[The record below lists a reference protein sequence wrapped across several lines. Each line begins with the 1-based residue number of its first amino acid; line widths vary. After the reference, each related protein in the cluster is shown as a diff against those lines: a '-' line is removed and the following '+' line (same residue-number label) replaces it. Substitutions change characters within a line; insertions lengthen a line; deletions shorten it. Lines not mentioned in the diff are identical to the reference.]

1 MEGFVG
7 RQREAQVL
15 KDLLEGSSS
24 RGLKIQSIEGPSGI
38 GKSSVFA
45 KALQTVDL
53 DSRGYLKIELAG
65 ANRGV
70 DGSSRD
76 FTAAAIDQLVGSIVR
91 SAVGPRI
98 GLKPPG
104 YYFPKTREA
113 IEAISWIRREI
124 TKELSERGISNE
136 DLRGFANL
144 IKTGASIVGRIGVFI
159 PKIREFV
166 DAQAVKDA
174 ADEIPPA
181 TEEIKALSAGSIHFW
196 EKLGLGSASSLR
208 EAVKQDPEEVLASAL
223 VADLK
228 AILVGKHEG
237 KLQPGHGKIR
247 QLERLLFVVEDYEAL
262 HKQLGSLLIPKIL
275 NKLKSSEIDSTLVVL
290 TRFRLKA
297 TNTLWKDYEA
307 QLRRAIVLKPLERAE
322 VNELLTGL
330 GIDDPQEH
338 ERAWHE
344 SSGLPYHL
352 SLLIDE
358 IDSGGRSSTSLK
370 ELHDRVVMW
379 MSPREIAW
387 LHQVIYMDVMRV
399 EALEQVFGTE
409 QEAKEVRDWFESEGS
424 ILDQASSEPRMLPFV
439 RSRLREYL
447 EGRDRR
453 KTKELKARADAVV
466 LED

>member
-15 KDLLEGSSS
+15 KDLLEGASS

-45 KALQTVDL
+45 KALQAVDL
-53 DSRGYLKIELAG
+53 DSLGYLKIELAG

-70 DGSSRD
+70 DGSSGD
-76 FTAAAIDQLVGSIVR
+76 FTVAAIDQLVGSIVR
-91 SAVGPRI
+91 SAAGPGI
-98 GLKPPG
+98 GLKPPS

-113 IEAISWIRREI
+113 IEAVSRIRSEI
-124 TKELSERGISNE
+124 TKELSGRGISTE
-136 DLRGFANL
+136 DFKGVADL
-144 IKTGASIVGRIGVFI
+144 IKTGASIVGRVGVFI

-174 ADEIPPA
+174 ADEIPLA

-208 EAVKQDPEEVLASAL
+208 EAAKQDPEEVLASAL
-223 VADLK
+223 VADLT
-228 AILVGKHEG
+228 AILVGTHEG
-237 KLQPGHGKIR
+237 KLQPGHGKIKR
-247 QLERLLFVVEDYEAL
+247 LERLLFVVEDYEAL
-262 HKQLGSLLIPKIL
+262 HKQLGSLLIPKL
-275 NKLKSSEIDSTLVVL
+275 FNKLKNSDIDSTLIVL

-297 TNTLWKDYEA
+297 TNALWKDYEA

-322 VNELLTGL
+322 VNELLTNL

-379 MSPREIAW
+379 MRPCEIAW
-387 LHQVIYMDVMRV
+387 LHQVLYMDVMRV
-399 EALEQVFGTE
+399 EALEQVFGSE

-424 ILDQASSEPRMLPFV
+424 ILDQASCEPRMLPFV

-466 LED
+466 LEE